1 MTLPPSSA
9 TLPAA
14 PRSVATRSYATRSFR
29 LTSPRKGSATV
40 ITYLVLCIIGLLFLA
55 PLLWLILASINGNA
69 TLSVSTPHPFTLGN
83 FRQVLTG
90 STTLQPLLNGLILS
104 GGAGIVTMIAATLA
118 AYPLSRYQMRFK
130 RPFLY
135 IILFATGLPIT
146 AIMVPVYGVF
156 VQLNLLDSLTATALF
171 LAATTLPFAIW
182 LMKNFMDGV
191 PIDLEEAAWTDG
203 ASSMQALR
211 RIVVPLILPGASV
224 VGIFTFILTW
234 GNFFVP
240 FILLT
245 SQNKMPASVTIY
257 QFFSQYGEVA
267 YGPLAAYS
275 IIFTAPVV
283 VLYVIVQRTLGGA
296 FNLAGATKG

>member
-1 MTLPPSSA
+1 M
-9 TLPAA
+9 
-14 PRSVATRSYATRSFR
+14 R
-29 LTSPRKGSATV
+29 LTSPRKSAATAV
-40 ITYLVLCIIGLLFLA
+40 TYLVLTVIGLLFLA
-55 PLLWLILASINGNA
+55 PLLWLVLASLNGTA
-69 TLSVSTPHPFTLGN
+69 TLSVTVPHPFTLGN

-90 STTLQPLLNGLILS
+90 STTLRPLLNGLILS
-104 GGAGIVTMIAATLA
+104 GGASIVTMLASTLA
-118 AYPLSRYQMRFK
+118 AYPLSRYQLRFK

-135 IILFATGLPIT
+135 VILFSTGLPIT
-146 AIMVPVYGVF
+146 AIMVPVYAVF
-156 VQLNLLDSLTATALF
+156 VQLNLLDSMTATALF
-171 LAATTLPFAIW
+171 LSATTLPFGIW

-191 PIDLEEAAWTDG
+191 PINLEEAAWSDG
-203 ASSMQALR
+203 ASAMQALR
-211 RIVVPLILPGASV
+211 RVVLPLVLPGASV
-224 VGIFTFILTW
+224 TGIFTFITSW

-245 SQNKMPASVTIY
+245 SQGKMPASVTIY

-283 VLYVIVQRTLGGA
+283 VLYVLVQRTLGGA

>member
-1 MTLPPSSA
+1 M
-9 TLPAA
+9 
-14 PRSVATRSYATRSFR
+14 RFR
-29 LTSPRKGSATV
+29 LTSPRKSTARA
-40 ITYLVLCIIGLLFLA
+40 ITYLVLSVIGLLFLA
-55 PLLWLILASINGNA
+55 PLVWMILASLNGNA
-69 TLSVSTPHPFTLGN
+69 TLSVSMPHPFTLGN

-90 STTLQPLLNGLILS
+90 QSTLQPLLNGFILS
-104 GGAGIVTMIAATLA
+104 AGAAIVTIIAATLA

-146 AIMVPVYGVF
+146 AIMVPVYEVF
-156 VQLNLLDSLTATALF
+156 VRFNLLDSLTATALF
-171 LAATTLPFAIW
+171 LAATTLPIAIW

-191 PIDLEEAAWTDG
+191 PIGLEEAAWTDG

-211 RIVVPLILPGASV
+211 RIILPLVLPGASV
-224 VGIFTFILTW
+224 VGIFTFIMAW

-245 SQNKMPASVTIY
+245 AQNKMPASVTIY
-257 QFFSQYGEVA
+257 QFFSQYGAVS

-275 IIFTAPVV
+275 IIFTVPVV
-283 VLYVIVQRTLGGA
+283 VLYVLVQRTLGGA
-296 FNLAGATKG
+296 FTLAGATKG

>member
-1 MTLPPSSA
+1 M
-9 TLPAA
+9 
-14 PRSVATRSYATRSFR
+14 
-29 LTSPRKGSATV
+29 TSPHKALATTV
-40 ITYLVLCIIGLLFLA
+40 MYLVLSVIGLLFLA
-55 PLLWLILASINGNA
+55 PLLWLFIASVNGNA
-69 TLSVSTPHPFTLGN
+69 SLAVSLPHPFTIAN

-90 STTLQPLLNGLILS
+90 QSTIQPLLNGLILS

-156 VQLNLLDSLTATALF
+156 VQLNLLDSIGATMLF
-171 LAATTLPFAIW
+171 LAATTIPFAIW

-191 PIDLEEAAWTDG
+191 PIGLEEAAWTDG

-224 VGIFTFILTW
+224 VGIFTFIGTW
-234 GNFFVP
+234 GNFFIP

-245 SQNKMPASVTIY
+245 SENKMPASVTIY
-257 QFFSQYGEVA
+257 QFFSQYGQVA

-275 IIFTAPVV
+275 ILFTAPVV
-283 VLYVIVQRTLGGA
+283 VLYVLVQRTLGGA

>member
-1 MTLPPSSA
+1 M
-9 TLPAA
+9 
-14 PRSVATRSYATRSFR
+14 RGSVMRGPVMR
-29 LTSPRKGSATV
+29 LTSPRKSAATAV
-40 ITYLVLCIIGLLFLA
+40 TYLVLTVIGLLFLA
-55 PLLWLILASINGNA
+55 PLLWLVLASLNGTA
-69 TLSVSTPHPFTLGN
+69 TLSVTVPHPFTLGN

-90 STTLQPLLNGLILS
+90 STTLRPLLNGLILS
-104 GGAGIVTMIAATLA
+104 GGASIVTMLASTLA
-118 AYPLSRYQMRFK
+118 AYPLSRYQLRFK

-135 IILFATGLPIT
+135 VILFSTGLPIT
-146 AIMVPVYGVF
+146 AIMVPVYAVF
-156 VQLNLLDSLTATALF
+156 VQLNLLDSMTATALF
-171 LAATTLPFAIW
+171 LSATTLPFGIW

-191 PIDLEEAAWTDG
+191 PINLEEAAWSDG
-203 ASSMQALR
+203 ASAMQALR
-211 RIVVPLILPGASV
+211 RVVLPLVLPGASV
-224 VGIFTFILTW
+224 TGIFTFITSW

-245 SQNKMPASVTIY
+245 SQGKMPASVTIY

-283 VLYVIVQRTLGGA
+283 VLYVLVQRTLGGA

>member
-1 MTLPPSSA
+1 MSLPLTLP
-9 TLPAA
+9 
-14 PRSVATRSYATRSFR
+14 
-29 LTSPRKGSATV
+29 LTSPRKATARTL
-40 ITYLVLCIIGLLFLA
+40 TYLVLTVIGLLFLA
-55 PLLWLILASINGNA
+55 PLVWLILASLNGNA
-69 TLSVSTPHPFTLGN
+69 TLSVSVPHPFTLGN

-90 STTLQPLLNGLILS
+90 QSTLKPLLNGLILS

-118 AYPLSRYQMRFK
+118 AYPLSRYQLRFK
-130 RPFLY
+130 RSFLY
-135 IILFATGLPIT
+135 VILFATGLPIT

-156 VQLNLLDSLTATALF
+156 VQLNLLDSLTATSLF

-191 PIDLEEAAWTDG
+191 PIGLEEAAWTDG

-211 RIVVPLILPGASV
+211 RIVVPLVLPGASV
-224 VGIFTFILTW
+224 VGIFTFIGTW

-245 SQNKMPASVTIY
+245 SQSKMPASVTIY
-257 QFFSQYGEVA
+257 QFFSQYGAVS

-275 IIFTAPVV
+275 IIFTVPCV
-283 VLYVIVQRTLGGA
+283 VLYVLVQRTLGGA

>member
-1 MTLPPSSA
+1 MTALSI
-9 TLPAA
+9 
-14 PRSVATRSYATRSFR
+14 
-29 LTSPRKGSATV
+29 TSPRRATATV
-40 ITYLVLCIIGLLFLA
+40 VTYAVLTLVGLAFLA
-55 PLLWLILASINGNA
+55 PLLWLFLASVSGNA
-69 TLSVSTPHPFTLGN
+69 TLSVSLPHPFTLGN

-90 STTLQPLLNGLILS
+90 QTTLHPLLNGLILS
-104 GGAGIVTMIAATLA
+104 GGAAIVTMVAATLA

-156 VQLNLLDSLTATALF
+156 VQLNLLDSMTATTLF

-191 PIDLEEAAWTDG
+191 PIGLEEAAWTDG

-211 RIVVPLILPGASV
+211 RIVLPLVLPGASV
-224 VGIFTFILTW
+224 VGIFTFIATW
-234 GNFFVP
+234 GNFFIP

-245 SQNKMPASVTIY
+245 SQGKMPASVTIY
-257 QFFSQYGEVA
+257 QFFSSYGQVA

-275 IIFTAPVV
+275 IIFTVPVV
-283 VLYVIVQRTLGGA
+283 VLYVVVQRTLGGA

>member
-1 MTLPPSSA
+1 MA
-9 TLPAA
+9 I
-14 PRSVATRSYATRSFR
+14 
-29 LTSPRKGSATV
+29 TSPRKATSAV
-40 ITYLVLCIIGLLFLA
+40 AAYAVLGLVGVFFLA
-55 PLLWLILASINGNA
+55 PLLWLIFAALNAKA
-69 TLSVSTPHPFTLGN
+69 TLGVSLPSPPTLTN

-90 STTLQPLLNGLILS
+90 QQTLRPLLNGLILS
-104 GGAGIVTMIAATLA
+104 GGAGIVVMIVSTLA

-135 IILFATGLPIT
+135 VILFSTGLPIT

-156 VQLNLLDSLTATALF
+156 VQLNLLDSLTATTLF
-171 LAATTLPFAIW
+171 LASTTLPFAIW
-182 LMKNFMDGV
+182 LTKNFMDGV
-191 PIDLEEAAWTDG
+191 PIGLEEAAWVDG

-211 RIVVPLILPGASV
+211 RIVLPLIVRGVSV

-245 SQNKMPASVTIY
+245 SPGKLPASVTIY
-257 QFFSQYGEVA
+257 QFFSQYGQVA

-275 IIFTAPVV
+275 VIFTMPVV
-283 VLYVIVQRTLGGA
+283 VLYLLVQRTLGGA

>member
-1 MTLPPSSA
+1 VS
-9 TLPAA
+9 
-14 PRSVATRSYATRSFR
+14 
-29 LTSPRKGSATV
+29 K
-40 ITYLVLCIIGLLFLA
+40 
-55 PLLWLILASINGNA
+55 NA
-69 TLSVSTPHPFTLGN
+69 TLSVSLPHPFTLGN

-90 STTLQPLLNGLILS
+90 QTTLRPLLNGLILS
-104 GGAGIVTMIAATLA
+104 GGAAIVTMIAATLA

-156 VQLNLLDSLTATALF
+156 VQLNLLDSMTATSLF
-171 LAATTLPFAIW
+171 LAATVLPCAIW

-191 PIDLEEAAWTDG
+191 PIGLEEAAWTDG

-211 RIVVPLILPGASV
+211 RIILPLVLPGASV
-224 VGIFTFILTW
+224 VGIFTFIATW

-245 SQNKMPASVTIY
+245 SQGKMPASVTIY
-257 QFFSQYGEVA
+257 QFFTSYGQVA

-283 VLYVIVQRTLGGA
+283 VLYVLVQRTLGGG

>member
-1 MTLPPSSA
+1 M
-9 TLPAA
+9 
-14 PRSVATRSYATRSFR
+14 RFR
-29 LTSPRKGSATV
+29 LSSPRKSTATA
-40 ITYLVLCIIGLLFLA
+40 ITYLVLTVIGLLFLA
-55 PLLWLILASINGNA
+55 PLVWMVLASLNGNA
-69 TLSVSTPHPFTLGN
+69 TLSVSMPHPFTLGN

-90 STTLQPLLNGLILS
+90 QSTLQPLLNGLILS
-104 GGAGIVTMIAATLA
+104 GGAAIVTIVAATLA
-118 AYPLSRYQMRFK
+118 AYPLSRYQLRFK

-146 AIMVPVYGVF
+146 AIMVPVYEVF
-156 VQLNLLDSLTATALF
+156 VRLSLLDSMTATALF
-171 LAATTLPFAIW
+171 LAATALPFAIW

-211 RIVVPLILPGASV
+211 RIMVPLVLPGASV
-224 VGIFTFILTW
+224 VGIFTFIATW
-234 GNFFVP
+234 GNFFIP

-245 SQNKMPASVTIY
+245 SQSKMPASVTIY
-257 QFFSQYGEVA
+257 QFFSQYGAVS

-275 IIFTAPVV
+275 IIFTVPVI
-283 VLYVIVQRTLGGA
+283 VLCVLVQRTLGGA